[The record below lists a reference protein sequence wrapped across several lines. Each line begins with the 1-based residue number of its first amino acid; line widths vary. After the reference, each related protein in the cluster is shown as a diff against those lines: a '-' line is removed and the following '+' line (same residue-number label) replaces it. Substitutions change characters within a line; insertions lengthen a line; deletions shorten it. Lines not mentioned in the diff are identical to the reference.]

1 MFLQE
6 KIIYFP
12 VAFNNVI
19 PNGYITALQK
29 LHKVFK
35 TVQISFLFFQFNI
48 EKIKN
53 LKDPPQK
60 LNTKK
65 KIKKIFFKFL
75 KINFLYFQK
84 NLGSLS
90 FLFFQFNI
98 EGIKKL
104 K

>member
-53 LKDPPQK
+53 LKDPP
-60 LNTKK
+60 K
-65 KIKKIFFKFL
+65 KIEHQEKNKKNFFQIFKNKFSLFSKKIGILKFF
-75 KINFLYFQK
+75 I
-84 NLGSLS
+84 LS
-90 FLFFQFNI
+90 IQH
-98 EGIKKL
+98 
-104 K
+104 

>member
-60 LNTKK
+60 IEHQEKNKK
-65 KIKKIFFKFL
+65 KFQIFKNKFSLFSKKFGILKFF
-75 KINFLYFQK
+75 I
-84 NLGSLS
+84 LS
-90 FLFFQFNI
+90 IQH
-98 EGIKKL
+98 
-104 K
+104 